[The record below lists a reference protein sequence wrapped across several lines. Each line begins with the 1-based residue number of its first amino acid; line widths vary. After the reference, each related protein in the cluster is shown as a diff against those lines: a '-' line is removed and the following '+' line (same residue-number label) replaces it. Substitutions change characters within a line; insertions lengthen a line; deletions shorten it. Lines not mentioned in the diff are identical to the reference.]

1 MFPMK
6 NQKSLQVILIASL
19 SLGVAT
25 QSTALPVCNETSFKL
40 EKQTSAPDF
49 RRSNVPTCDGRFVS
63 GFQILGDGIT
73 WYADAIHANECFN
86 MDVEFLPA
94 DVSALDTD
102 SAVEYLGFEVDVYRR
117 VEKSC
122 AR

>member
-1 MFPMK
+1 MK
-6 NQKSLQVILIASL
+6 NLKSLHVVLTVSLAIAT
-19 SLGVAT
+19 AA
-25 QSTALPVCNETSFKL
+25 QSAPRPACNETSYKL

-63 GFQILGDGIT
+63 GFQILGDGIK
-73 WYADAIHANECFN
+73 WYADAIHANECFDV
-86 MDVEFLPA
+86 DVEFLPA

-117 VEKSC
+117 VDKIC